1 LVVDTSALLAIFFN
15 ESFGSWAIDQLDAGR
30 GNLLMSVVNYAE
42 LLILV
47 ADRQPNRSAEIRA
60 IVESSSIRLVPP
72 TARHAEIAASAR
84 LRYPL
89 NLGDCFAYALAK
101 EEDCPLL
108 TLDRDF
114 RNTDIAVILPRRVR
128 PS

>member
-1 LVVDTSALLAIFFN
+1 VVVDTSALLAIFFN
-15 ESFGSWAIDQLDAGR
+15 ETFGPWAIDQLQVSPGQ
-30 GNLLMSVVNYAE
+30 LLMSVVNYAE

-47 ADRQPNRSAEIRA
+47 ADRQPKRSGEIREA
-60 IVESSSIRLVPP
+60 IDSSSIRLIPP
-72 TARHAEIAASAR
+72 TPRHAEIAAEAR

-101 EEDCPLL
+101 DEDCPLL

-114 RNTDIAVILPRRVR
+114 RKTDISVILPR

>member
-1 LVVDTSALLAIFFN
+1 MVVDTSALLAIFFN
-15 ESFGSWAIDQLDAGR
+15 ETFGPWAIDQLQVSPGQ
-30 GNLLMSVVNYAE
+30 LLMSVVNYAE

-47 ADRQPNRSAEIRA
+47 ADRQPKRSGEIREA
-60 IVESSSIRLVPP
+60 IDSSSIRLIPP
-72 TARHAEIAASAR
+72 TPRHAEIAAEAR

-101 EEDCPLL
+101 DEDCPLL

-114 RNTDIAVILPRRVR
+114 RKTDISVILPR